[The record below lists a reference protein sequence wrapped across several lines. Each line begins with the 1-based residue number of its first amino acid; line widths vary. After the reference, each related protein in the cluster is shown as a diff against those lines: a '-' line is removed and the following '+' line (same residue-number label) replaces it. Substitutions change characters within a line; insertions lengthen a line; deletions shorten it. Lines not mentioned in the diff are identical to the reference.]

1 MTKSMRN
8 TLKSVAVMAV
18 ISAVAVAL
26 LALANAFFPAYKAT
40 LDAETADLI
49 AGLVGLDVSGE
60 EAISGGYI
68 EMEETDEDTLAA
80 FNDANGVDSS
90 NKVLAAYRIAKGD
103 AAGMHVVESQAQGYG
118 GNPVI
123 IVLTSFDSDN
133 RIGSVAVKQ
142 QRENPV
148 GSNNIFTDGYFEAFL
163 EYVQGK
169 TAVSSGEITST
180 TGATNT
186 ASINGLANAVN
197 IAALYAAET
206 YGGGLPE
213 AVPEAVTDENL
224 LAALRS
230 VSSGTSFTSYPVSSE
245 YRQTVYGVYTERYGR
260 NSRSR
265 PRQRLRRRAGAYRD
279 DGRSRRG
286 GQNRHS
292 GRKRVSGGRFGA
304 GQGLRTDRR
313 ESDGHIAGQDAGRA
327 HRRRQRADR
336 DHRRDAGRNGAGHQS
351 RRGRRA
357 GILSAG
363 RRIYRRFRGG
373 VTWTETN

>member
-68 EMEETDEDTLAA
+68 EMEETDEDTLPA

-224 LAALRS
+224 IAALQS
-230 VSSGTSFTSYPVSSE
+230 VSAGTSFTSYPVSAE
-245 YRQTVYGVYTERYGR
+245 YRQTVYGIYTSDTGEILVAGR
-260 NSRSR
+260 GSGYVGGVMGLIVTTDEAGAVDKIAIAEENEYLAGVSGPGKDFELTGENLTAILQGKTLAELEVLTNTDDDSV
-265 PRQRLRRRAGAYRD
+265 LTGTTGATLAETRRAIQEAVVGALGFYP
-279 DGRSRRG
+279 
-286 GQNRHS
+286 Q
-292 GRKRVSGGRFGA
+292 A
-304 GQGLRTDRR
+304 
-313 ESDGHIAGQDAGRA
+313 EEYIAGFGE
-327 HRRRQRADR
+327 
-336 DHRRDAGRNGAGHQS
+336 
-351 RRGRRA
+351 
-357 GILSAG
+357 
-363 RRIYRRFRGG
+363 
-373 VTWTETN
+373 V

>member
-123 IVLTSFDSDN
+123 IVLISFDSDN

-224 LAALRS
+224 IAALQS
-230 VSSGTSFTSYPVSSE
+230 VSAGTSFTSYPVSAE
-245 YRQTVYGVYTERYGR
+245 YRQTVYGIYTSDTGEILVAGRGSGYGGVMG
-260 NSRSR
+260 
-265 PRQRLRRRAGAYRD
+265 LIVTTDEAGAVDKIAIAEENEYLAGVPGPGKD
-279 DGRSRRG
+279 FELTGENLTAILQGKTLAELTAADNVLTGTT
-286 GQNRHS
+286 
-292 GRKRVSGGRFGA
+292 GA
-304 GQGLRTDRR
+304 TLVATGPAIKAAVVGALGFYPQA
-313 ESDGHIAGQDAGRA
+313 EEYIAGFGE
-327 HRRRQRADR
+327 
-336 DHRRDAGRNGAGHQS
+336 
-351 RRGRRA
+351 
-357 GILSAG
+357 
-363 RRIYRRFRGG
+363 
-373 VTWTETN
+373 V

>member
-123 IVLTSFDSDN
+123 IVLTSFDSEN
-133 RIGSVAVKQ
+133 RIGSVVVKQ

-148 GSNNIFTDGYFEAFL
+148 GPNNIFTDGYFEAFL

-224 LAALRS
+224 IAALQS
-230 VSSGTSFTSYPVSSE
+230 VSAGTSFTSYPVSAE
-245 YRQTVYGVYTERYGR
+245 YRQTVYGIYTSDTGEILVAGRGSGYGGVMG
-260 NSRSR
+260 
-265 PRQRLRRRAGAYRD
+265 LIVTTDEAGAVDKIAIAEENEYLA
-279 DGRSRRG
+279 G
-286 GQNRHS
+286 
-292 GRKRVSGGRFGA
+292 VSGPGKDFELTGENLTAILQGKTLAELTAADNVLTGTTGA
-304 GQGLRTDRR
+304 TLVATGPAIQEAVVGALGFYPQA
-313 ESDGHIAGQDAGRA
+313 EEYIAGFGE
-327 HRRRQRADR
+327 
-336 DHRRDAGRNGAGHQS
+336 
-351 RRGRRA
+351 
-357 GILSAG
+357 
-363 RRIYRRFRGG
+363 
-373 VTWTETN
+373 V

>member
-8 TLKSVAVMAV
+8 TLKSVAVMAI

-148 GSNNIFTDGYFEAFL
+148 GPNNIFTDGYFEAFL

-224 LAALRS
+224 IAALQS
-230 VSSGTSFTSYPVSSE
+230 VSAGTSFTSYPVSAE
-245 YRQTVYGVYTERYGR
+245 YHQQAVYGIYTSDTGEILVAGRGSGYGGVMGLIVTTDEAGAVDKIVIAEE
-260 NSRSR
+260 NEYLAGV
-265 PRQRLRRRAGAYRD
+265 PGPGKDFELTGENLTAILQGKTLAELEVLKNTDDDNVLTGTTGATLAGTRRAIQEAVIGALGFYP
-279 DGRSRRG
+279 
-286 GQNRHS
+286 Q
-292 GRKRVSGGRFGA
+292 A
-304 GQGLRTDRR
+304 
-313 ESDGHIAGQDAGRA
+313 EEYIAGFGE
-327 HRRRQRADR
+327 
-336 DHRRDAGRNGAGHQS
+336 
-351 RRGRRA
+351 
-357 GILSAG
+357 
-363 RRIYRRFRGG
+363 
-373 VTWTETN
+373 V